1 MKTVYNFKKS
11 QTEKKYSNRFVTLL
25 FFVILSL
32 SMLLLCGCNNS
43 YDNVGTENLI
53 DRSFFEQ
60 YVDGFN
66 VVYADKE
73 NDSYSGLNEDQ
84 NQIGP
89 MAASLQNELI
99 YNYGSGRASDV
110 NESATAFS
118 DNAPFPD
125 SIRMLVTAKDGDK
138 YSAAQTDLN
147 YHWNWLI
154 NPFTNPTIID
164 INPQTTTVKNIDT
177 ANYSTWQSTALY
189 YLNSENKFSKS
200 YSFETFSPIFQIV
213 LYEIMLGYEP
223 TTVEIVSGEKKTIY
237 SGNSCYTLNCNYYQI
252 IIKNCPTNP
261 SLNGRYIYNYVEG
274 ATLQI
279 TENGTV
285 KDYSIKSENITEP
298 DQTIL
303 DYLENVKT
311 IYEKTARYTGLTKQ
325 NADKLI
331 DYILN
336 EVVGSELIAY
346 DFNTYKSQPV
356 NYRNYISTI
365 AHLIYGH
372 TYDGTGDDWVYEYKN
387 SETGINL
394 SYTFSGNYVN
404 ENGETVAVE
413 SGNYSS
419 KATTYLQYFD
429 GKKFFG
435 AFDGSDQFTDIAPYL
450 EYQSVVVIP
459 AVSSQ
464 TIKDGGLALKSGFV
478 YNFMSKNRELR
489 IRATVRYYYYDKTTQ
504 TGHLYEFKM
513 NEINFTDGA
522 NTFVNKY
529 GETCYEKYFEMK
541 IDIKDLEQSI
551 AETSVNNSGYR
562 MTSYTVD
569 FFDNEY
575 IFENNGELEFA
586 QDANIQNIYKVV
598 PSENGFG
605 AVTILNEK
613 KIQFSFFEIALDV
626 VKSASD
632 PADTDYKFSM
642 VLSNKQHNPGI
653 M

>member
-25 FFVILSL
+25 FFAILSL
-32 SMLLLCGCNNS
+32 SMFLLCGCNNS

-177 ANYSTWQSTALY
+177 ANYSTWQSTSLY
-189 YLNSENKFSKS
+189 YFNSENKFSKS

-223 TTVEIVSGEKKTIY
+223 TTLEIVFGEEKTVYNYDSANIL
-237 SGNSCYTLNCNYYQI
+237 SCEYYQVE
-252 IIKNCPTNP
+252 IKNCPTDP
-261 SLNGRYIYNYVEG
+261 SLNGRKIYSYVEG
-274 ATLQI
+274 ATSKVI
-279 TENGTV
+279 ENGTV
-285 KDYSIKSENITEP
+285 KEYFIKAENITEP

-303 DYLENVKT
+303 NYLENVKA

-394 SYTFSGNYVN
+394 SYTFSGKYVN

-435 AFDGSDQFTDIAPYL
+435 AFDGADQFTDIAPYL

-504 TGHLYEFKM
+504 IGHLYEFKM

-598 PSENGFG
+598 TSENGFG

>member
-32 SMLLLCGCNNS
+32 SMFLLCGCNNS

-118 DNAPFPD
+118 DNAPFLD

-189 YLNSENKFSKS
+189 YFNSENKFSKS

-223 TTVEIVSGEKKTIY
+223 TTVEIVYRDASGEKFVDPY
-237 SGNSCYTLNCNYYQI
+237 GSCYILTKAQLYEI
-252 IIKNCPTNP
+252 IIKFSDETK
-261 SLNGRYIYNYVEG
+261 SDLKLYSELYDLNSN
-274 ATLQI
+274 AT
-279 TENGTV
+279 
-285 KDYSIKSENITEP
+285 
-298 DQTIL
+298 TIL
-303 DYLENVKT
+303 QKFEGNAKEKVESYLNSLKT

-346 DFNTYKSQPV
+346 DFNTYKSQPI

-394 SYTFSGNYVN
+394 SYTFSGKYVN

-435 AFDGSDQFTDIAPYL
+435 AFDGDDQFTDIAPYL

>member
-32 SMLLLCGCNNS
+32 SMFLLCGCNNS

-223 TTVEIVSGEKKTIY
+223 TTVEIVYRDASGEKFVDPY
-237 SGNSCYTLNCNYYQI
+237 GSCYILTKAQLYEI
-252 IIKNCPTNP
+252 IIKFSDETK
-261 SLNGRYIYNYVEG
+261 SDLKLYSELYDLNSN
-274 ATLQI
+274 AT
-279 TENGTV
+279 
-285 KDYSIKSENITEP
+285 
-298 DQTIL
+298 TIL
-303 DYLENVKT
+303 QKFEGNAKEKVESYLNSLKT

-394 SYTFSGNYVN
+394 SYTFSGKYVN

-435 AFDGSDQFTDIAPYL
+435 AFDGADQFTDIAPYL

>member
-11 QTEKKYSNRFVTLL
+11 QTKKNIQTVLLRFF

-32 SMLLLCGCNNS
+32 SMFLLCGCNNS

-110 NESATAFS
+110 NESATAFP

-177 ANYSTWQSTALY
+177 ANYSTWQSTSLY
-189 YLNSENKFSKS
+189 YFNSENKFSKS

-223 TTVEIVSGEKKTIY
+223 TTVEIVYRDASGEEFVDPYGSIY
-237 SGNSCYTLNCNYYQI
+237 MITKAQLYEI
-252 IIKNCPTNP
+252 IIKFSDETKSDLKLYSELYN
-261 SLNGRYIYNYVEG
+261 LNSN
-274 ATLQI
+274 AT
-279 TENGTV
+279 
-285 KDYSIKSENITEP
+285 
-298 DQTIL
+298 TIL
-303 DYLENVKT
+303 QKFEGNAKEKVESYLNSLKT

-331 DYILN
+331 DYILD

-346 DFNTYKSQPV
+346 DFNTYKNQPV

-394 SYTFSGNYVN
+394 SYTFSGKYVN

-435 AFDGSDQFTDIAPYL
+435 AFDGADQFTDIAPYL

>member
-32 SMLLLCGCNNS
+32 SMFLLCGCNNS

-66 VVYADKE
+66 VVYADRE
-73 NDSYSGLNEDQ
+73 NASYSGLNEDQ

-200 YSFETFSPIFQIV
+200 YSFEIFSPIFQIV

-223 TTVEIVSGEKKTIY
+223 TTVEIVYRDASGEKFVDPY
-237 SGNSCYTLNCNYYQI
+237 GSCYILTKAQLYEI
-252 IIKNCPTNP
+252 IIKFSDETKSDLKLYSELYN
-261 SLNGRYIYNYVEG
+261 LNSN
-274 ATLQI
+274 AT
-279 TENGTV
+279 
-285 KDYSIKSENITEP
+285 
-298 DQTIL
+298 TIL
-303 DYLENVKT
+303 QKFEGNAKEKVESYLNSLKT

-346 DFNTYKSQPV
+346 DFNTYKSQPI

-394 SYTFSGNYVN
+394 SYTFSGKYVN

-435 AFDGSDQFTDIAPYL
+435 AFDGADQFTDIAPYL

>member
-394 SYTFSGNYVN
+394 SYTFSGKYVN

>member
-25 FFVILSL
+25 FFAILSL
-32 SMLLLCGCNNS
+32 SMFLLCGCNNS

-66 VVYADKE
+66 VVYADRE
-73 NDSYSGLNEDQ
+73 NASYSGLNEDQ

-200 YSFETFSPIFQIV
+200 YSFEIFSPIFQIV

-223 TTVEIVSGEKKTIY
+223 TTVEIVYRDASGEKFVDPY
-237 SGNSCYTLNCNYYQI
+237 GSCYILTKAQLYEI
-252 IIKNCPTNP
+252 IIKFSDETKSDLKLYSELYN
-261 SLNGRYIYNYVEG
+261 LNSN
-274 ATLQI
+274 AT
-279 TENGTV
+279 
-285 KDYSIKSENITEP
+285 
-298 DQTIL
+298 TIL
-303 DYLENVKT
+303 QKFEGNAKEKVESYLNSLKT

-346 DFNTYKSQPV
+346 DFNTYKSQPI

-394 SYTFSGNYVN
+394 SYKFSGKYVN
-404 ENGETVAVE
+404 ENGETVTVE

-435 AFDGSDQFTDIAPYL
+435 AFDGADQFTDIAPYL

-586 QDANIQNIYKVV
+586 KDANIQNIYKVV